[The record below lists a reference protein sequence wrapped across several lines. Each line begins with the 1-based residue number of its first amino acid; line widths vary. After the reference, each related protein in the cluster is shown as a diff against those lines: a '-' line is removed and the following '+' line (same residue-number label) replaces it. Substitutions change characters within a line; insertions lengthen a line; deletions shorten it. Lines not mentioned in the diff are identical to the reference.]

1 MSSCNPLA
9 IDSKKCFNE
18 SDLKIFILIYNK
30 TKLNGKIKENSKNKY
45 NSINNNLKNI
55 LGDKNHYLWF
65 DYLCQYCSFE
75 DCKIL
80 NNITDKRLLPRK
92 PASWYKNKTAWLSN
106 IDIDNVLKNYNNT
119 KKYKYEFIGT
129 FTVDFGLKNK
139 DGSCKYYENKC
150 IANIERSIKNEKKY
164 LGIITN
170 MDKYNQGGSHWTSI
184 FMIIDPNVLGYGI
197 YYYDSVGNG
206 VPSMIKKYL
215 NDVKCQLK
223 KLYSNRE
230 CKIFVNKKRYQFSS
244 TECGMFAI
252 TYQLS
257 WILKLFTNKNAC
269 ENDILKDNIMTDN
282 NMIINRDKLF
292 AAR

>member
-1 MSSCNPLA
+1 
-9 IDSKKCFNE
+9 
-18 SDLKIFILIYNK
+18 
-30 TKLNGKIKENSKNKY
+30 
-45 NSINNNLKNI
+45 
-55 LGDKNHYLWF
+55 
-65 DYLCQYCSFE
+65 
-75 DCKIL
+75 
-80 NNITDKRLLPRK
+80 
-92 PASWYKNKTAWLSN
+92 
-106 IDIDNVLKNYNNT
+106 
-119 KKYKYEFIGT
+119 
-129 FTVDFGLKNK
+129 
-139 DGSCKYYENKC
+139 
-150 IANIERSIKNEKKY
+150 
-164 LGIITN
+164 